1 MPNASPNDVV
11 GVVNWELPPE
21 GCFKLNVHV
30 AVDAIWGLF
39 GLVGTEVHNHE
50 GKVMV
55 TGVHKWGYVNDVDF
69 GEIEACFGLRLASKI
84 GLSLLL
90 IELDSLCTVKL
101 VLGQASVC
109 TKLFWL
115 IADIQRL
122 LMPKQDF

>member
-1 MPNASPNDVV
+1 M
-11 GVVNWELPPE
+11 
-21 GCFKLNVHV
+21 
-30 AVDAIWGLF
+30 F

-90 IELDSLCTVKL
+90 IELDSLCIVKL

-115 IADIQRL
+115 RVVL
-122 LMPKQDF
+122 N